1 MLLQD
6 RRASVTLLAGAA
18 VSIGLAVIPAIV
30 TSTPGS
36 LSLTVGLLGVS
47 ITLMIDLI
55 ARVERRQDA
64 NNRVLSLIDAFD
76 RAPSVAPDMEYVA
89 KKAAQVLKD
98 SSGPLFDEAVIQAFA
113 ELRLELDALH
123 RGEYTEAADELAMV
137 TPRCPRHEVTKG
149 LLLARGLPDGPEAL
163 DLYGSIVPLA
173 VGAGMLQTVASEGPE
188 ILDVLEQHPWLAPET
203 WLARVHRAVPPSQRT
218 GVTQIAL
225 PGEHLTDREL
235 SVLRML
241 PSRLTI
247 REIGTELGISVN
259 TVKFH
264 LRVIYRKLGVGS
276 RDEAAAMARSLRRV
290 GHAPRH

>member
-76 RAPSVAPDMEYVA
+76 RAPSVAPDIEYVA

-98 SSGPLFDEAVIQAFA
+98 SSSPLFEEAVIQAFA

-123 RGEYTEAADELAMV
+123 RGEYQIREASTAA
-137 TPRCPRHEVTKG
+137 
-149 LLLARGLPDGPEAL
+149 LLARQMDLLRNSLNATSIVVEDERWWHSPGGIAYWDANLRAISRGVRIVRVFMFDEEPSARML
-163 DLYGSIVPLA
+163 DLMAQQAHGGAQVFKILTQFLPPELRVSIAIYDEKMLYRLEENADGVA
-173 VGAGMLQTVASEGPE
+173 VRNT
-188 ILDVLEQHPWLAPET
+188 
-203 WLARVHRAVPPSQRT
+203 
-218 GVTQIAL
+218 
-225 PGEHLTDREL
+225 L
-235 SVLRML
+235 SVNA
-241 PSRLTI
+241 
-247 REIGTELGISVN
+247 VD
-259 TVKFH
+259 V
-264 LRVIYRKLGVGS
+264 
-276 RDEAAAMARSLRRV
+276 RRATRWFDKILQHDV
-290 GHAPRH
+290 QEVDGN